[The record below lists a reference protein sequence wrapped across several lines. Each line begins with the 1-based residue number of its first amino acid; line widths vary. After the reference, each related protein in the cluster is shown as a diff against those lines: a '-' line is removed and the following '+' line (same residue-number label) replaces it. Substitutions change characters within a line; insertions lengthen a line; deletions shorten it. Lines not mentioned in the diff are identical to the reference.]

1 MEVLRLPEHLE
12 TQGVSSVQRER
23 SWSLGCTHKLNEQR
37 IIAPLQRYC
46 QELWIGF
53 FAHAATFSSL
63 PSTSSPLLNFAPAL
77 TNATR

>member
-37 IIAPLQRYC
+37 IIAPLHLETPDGIRVWC
-46 QELWIGF
+46 
-53 FAHAATFSSL
+53 
-63 PSTSSPLLNFAPAL
+63 PLGQKV
-77 TNATR
+77 